1 MSLLIPESSKKMNI
15 FLMSSLQCEEI
26 NVYFLIFVLKKTIP
40 SSNALLSIPSKLQSL
55 DPLDPLF
62 VSSSLRYSLLDHA
75 LERFKL
81 ALRFRRP
88 YAPPHKNGAP
98 NYLG

>member
-1 MSLLIPESSKKMNI
+1 
-15 FLMSSLQCEEI
+15 MSSLQCDQI
-26 NVYFLIFVLKKTIP
+26 KQSTTAYLKKTIP
-40 SSNALLSIPSKLQSL
+40 SSNALLSIPSELQSL
-55 DPLDPLF
+55 EPLFPIF
-62 VSSSLRYSLLDHA
+62 VSSSPRYSLLDQA
-75 LERFKL
+75 LEISKF